1 MAKDAQKNKPG
12 VLFHVRIPVTVL
24 GVILVLGLTLIVLYR
39 LFPHSRSGI
48 VFIGAVV
55 AASATIYGAFF
66 TAYNV
71 RKGIEALEQSNR
83 DKHVS
88 TACSFIERWNSPT
101 FNKIKMEAWN
111 IKETIKDKSQE
122 EVGVMLDADKKQRAT
137 LLAVLNF
144 FEEMSISITVNGADE
159 QVTKSFFRFL
169 VLEMFNSSFK
179 WITYYRQKHNA
190 PRAFR
195 EYEILYNRWK

>member
-1 MAKDAQKNKPG
+1 MSKDKPG
-12 VLFHVRIPVTVL
+12 VLFHIRFPVTVL
-24 GVILVLGLTLIVLYR
+24 GVILLLSLTLIVLYR
-39 LFPHSRSGI
+39 FLPPFRSGI
-48 VFIGAVV
+48 VFIGAVL

-88 TACSFIERWNSPT
+88 TACAFIERWNSPALRE
-101 FNKIKMEAWN
+101 IKMEAWH
-111 IKETIKDKSQE
+111 IKDQIKDKSQE
-122 EVGVMLDADKKQRAT
+122 EVGAVLDADEKQRAT

-144 FEEMSISITVNGADE
+144 FEEIAISITVNGADE

-169 VLEMFNSSFK
+169 ALEMFNSSYK

-190 PRAFR
+190 PRIFV
-195 EYEILYNRWK
+195 EYETLYNRWK